1 MDSDSGNEDASEE
14 EDEFEEEDEDEEEDG
29 SEDEDEDDNWTSGSG
44 DESEFGQEP
53 GLVLN
58 KEPRQS
64 GSSAKIPCPPP
75 YLSDDLSG
83 NLLGQYWSVSAFKFD
98 RMSYEHF
105 LLLPPT
111 VVWIILQV
119 QGNPFDKRDQV
130 ASLENLLNQ
139 ACESWDNQRQKPEL
153 STDPAPTAVRTS
165 KKRKAQD

>member
-1 MDSDSGNEDASEE
+1 MM
-14 EDEFEEEDEDEEEDG
+14 
-29 SEDEDEDDNWTSGSG
+29 
-44 DESEFGQEP
+44 
-53 GLVLN
+53 LN
-58 KEPRQS
+58 MELPQS
-64 GSSAKIPCPPP
+64 GSSAKILCPPP

-83 NLLGQYWSVSAFKFD
+83 NLLNSSWSVSALDFD
-98 RMSYEHF
+98 CMSYEHF

-139 ACESWDNQRQKPEL
+139 ACESWDNQRQEPEL